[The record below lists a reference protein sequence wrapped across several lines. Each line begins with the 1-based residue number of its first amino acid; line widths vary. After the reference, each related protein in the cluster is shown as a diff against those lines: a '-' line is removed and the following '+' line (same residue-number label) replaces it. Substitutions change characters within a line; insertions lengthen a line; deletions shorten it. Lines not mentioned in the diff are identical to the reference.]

1 MWFGSSLL
9 LLGCLTHNVN
19 GYKYDPDYVDFNLN
33 QNKDAQDPM
42 QYDGKW
48 ENHDFHPSPDN
59 WRFPFYTI
67 MLDRFVN
74 GDPANDNANG
84 TVLEQDITG
93 TQLRFG
99 GDIAGLVDT
108 LDYLQGMGIDGLY
121 FGGSMLINHPWN
133 YDSYSPLDLTLLDFH
148 FGNITMWRTA
158 IEEIHK
164 RGMVSSHDDGEK
176 FRMRTCE
183 LICRT

>member
-19 GYKYDPDYVDFNLN
+19 GYKYDPDFVDFNLN
-33 QNKDAQDPM
+33 TNKDAQDPIH
-42 QYDGKW
+42 YDGKW

-108 LDYLQGMGIDGLY
+108 LDYLQGMGIEGLY
-121 FGGSMLINHPWN
+121 FGGSMLINAPWN
-133 YDSYSPLDLTLLDFH
+133 YDNYSPLDHTLLDFH
-148 FGNITMWRTA
+148 FGNITIWRTA

-164 RGMVSSHDDGEK
+164 RGMVSFYDDGGR
-176 FRMRTCE
+176 FRMGHVVS
-183 LICRT
+183 